1 MFLNVRSKA
10 RSTYDRL
17 RKERDF
23 HKMHHKR
30 VVQEKDKLITDM
42 KRTKKHYDNYEPTL
56 KQLQVKYEAAVKEKT
71 LAKLDRDRLLS
82 KVRRRNP

>member
-1 MFLNVRSKA
+1 MRSKA

-30 VVQEKDKLITDM
+30 VVQEKDKLIAEM
-42 KRTKKHYDNYEPTL
+42 KRNKKHYDSYEPL
-56 KQLQVKYEAAVKEKT
+56 IKQLQQKYELAVKEKSLT
-71 LAKLDRDRLLS
+71 KLERDRLLS
-82 KVRRRNP
+82 KVR